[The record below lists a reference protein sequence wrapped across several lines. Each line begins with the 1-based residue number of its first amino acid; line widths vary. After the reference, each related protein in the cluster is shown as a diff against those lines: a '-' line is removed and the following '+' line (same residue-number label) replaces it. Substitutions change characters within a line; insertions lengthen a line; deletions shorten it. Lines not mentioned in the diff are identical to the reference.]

1 MARSLE
7 EIEQEVKAWPAA
19 KRLQFLRDLI
29 ADLNGEVEHE
39 ADVERAWLEEAT
51 RRQNELR
58 DGRTQPVAA
67 EDVISKA
74 KDRLRNK
81 G

>member
-19 KRLQFLRDLI
+19 KRLQLLRDLI
-29 ADLNGEVEHE
+29 ADLNGEVEKE
-39 ADVERAWLEEAT
+39 VDVEQAWLEEAK

-58 DGRTQPVAA
+58 DGRAQPESA
-67 EDVISKA
+67 ENVISKA
-74 KDRLRNK
+74 RDRLRNE